1 MELAIEREPEIKE
14 KNEFFTRRRVLNI
27 LRAVVVLA
35 LLAAVALNFKRL
47 RHLSGEDIA
56 ALIQGASSMFVAI
69 AAVLGL
75 YCAKALLF
83 VIPAMLLYVSV
94 GAMFPLWQALAVNF
108 AGIALELMLTYG
120 LGVFLGGAYV
130 QNMLS
135 GSRGGRKLLEMQDK
149 RGFVVLFTVRLL
161 PVFPIDFAGLYFG
174 STSVPFWKHLAASL
188 LGLFPRVA
196 LFTVFGEAARRFF
209 PPWLLLA
216 AAGLGMAGTGVML
229 LVRKVRASHKDSHGR
244 EREAT
249 P

>member
-1 MELAIEREPEIKE
+1 
-14 KNEFFTRRRVLNI
+14 
-27 LRAVVVLA
+27 VLA
-35 LLAAVALNFKRL
+35 LLAAIALNFKRL
-47 RHLSGEDIA
+47 RNLSEADIA
-56 ALIQGASSMFVAI
+56 ALTQGAGSLSVAV

-94 GAMFPLWQALAVNF
+94 GAVFPLWPALAVNF

-130 QNMLS
+130 QGLLA
-135 GSRGGRKLLEMQDK
+135 GSKGGHKLLEMQDK
-149 RGFVVLFTVRLL
+149 RGFAVLFTVRLL
-161 PVFPIDFAGLYFG
+161 PVFPIDFAGLCFG
-174 STSVPFWKHLAASL
+174 STRVPFWKHLAASL

-216 AAGLGMAGTGVML
+216 AAGAGLVGAGVML
-229 LVRKVRASHKDSHGR
+229 LVRKVRASQKQSLVR
-244 EREAT
+244 EGEAT
-249 P
+249 T

>member
-1 MELAIEREPEIKE
+1 MSESLSRQ
-14 KNEFFTRRRVLNI
+14 RVLNI
-27 LRAVVVLA
+27 LRAAIVLA
-35 LLAAVALNFKRL
+35 LLLTIAFNFKRL
-47 RHLSGEDIA
+47 RGLNEADIA
-56 ALIQGASSMFVAI
+56 ALAQGASGLVAAI

-75 YCAKALLF
+75 YCVKALLF

-94 GAMFPLWQALAVNF
+94 GAVFPLWLALAVNF
-108 AGIALELMLTYG
+108 AGIALELALTYG

-130 QNMLS
+130 QKMLA
-135 GSRGGRKLLEMQDK
+135 GSKGGRKLLETQDK
-149 RGFVVLFTVRLL
+149 RGFAMLLTVRLL

-174 STSVPFWKHLAASL
+174 STRVPFWKYLLASL

-216 AAGLGMAGTGVML
+216 AAGAGLVGAVVML
-229 LVRKVRASHKDSHGR
+229 LIRKLNGRRANRGN
-244 EREAT
+244 

>member
-1 MELAIEREPEIKE
+1 M
-14 KNEFFTRRRVLNI
+14 
-27 LRAVVVLA
+27 LA
-35 LLAAVALNFKRL
+35 LLAAIALNFKRL
-47 RHLSGEDIA
+47 RNLSEADIA
-56 ALIQGASSMFVAI
+56 ALTQGAGSLSVAV

-94 GAMFPLWQALAVNF
+94 GAVFPLWPALAVNF

-130 QNMLS
+130 QGLLA
-135 GSRGGRKLLEMQDK
+135 GSKGGHKLLEMQDK
-149 RGFVVLFTVRLL
+149 RGFAVLFTVRLL
-161 PVFPIDFAGLYFG
+161 PVFPIDFAGLCFG
-174 STSVPFWKHLAASL
+174 STRVPFWKHLAASL

-216 AAGLGMAGTGVML
+216 AAGAGLVGAGVML
-229 LVRKVRASHKDSHGR
+229 LVRKVRASQKQSLVR
-244 EREAT
+244 EGEAT
-249 P
+249 T